1 MITRNINSSGR
12 GVTSNVDW
20 VAVLLYFALIAF
32 GWVNIYAA
40 TNSGSADSAF
50 AITERYGMQLVWI
63 GGSLL
68 IGVMMMLL
76 DYKYYHIFAYPVYI
90 LAMIVV
96 LLTLTPLGH
105 EANGARAWLKLGP
118 ILIQPAEFLKIG
130 TALAV
135 ARLMSAYT
143 FSTKKLDDV
152 AKLAMIIGIP
162 MLVILLQNDTGS
174 ALVYCS
180 FLFMLFR
187 EGLNVW
193 IYVVIGFVVAL
204 FVLSFWIEPTVML
217 VLLILVCTLLQT
229 LQNGNVKESLQ
240 YLSLVALT
248 SIAVFYLFVAL
259 GASVAMFWCII
270 IALALSLPLMVMY
283 AYRNHL
289 GNVFMYLLLFV
300 FSVGFSQV
308 TDVVFDKMQP
318 HQQHRILDLLGIES
332 DVSNWGYNVIQ
343 SKIAIGSGGFAG
355 KGFMNGTQTKFNFVP
370 EQETDFIFCTV
381 GEEWG
386 FMGTMFVIVLFALFI
401 LRLMRMGE
409 RQQESFG
416 RVYCYSVAGIFMI
429 HVFINIGMT
438 IGLMPV
444 IGIPL
449 PFFSYGGSSFLAFS
463 LLFFIALRLD
473 EANRELNSFSV

>member
-1 MITRNINSSGR
+1 MITRNISNPRR
-12 GVTSNVDW
+12 GVISNVDW

-40 TNSGSADSAF
+40 TNSGTTDSAF
-50 AITERYGMQLVWI
+50 AMSERYGMQLVWI
-63 GGSLL
+63 GGSLM
-68 IGVMMMLL
+68 IGVVMMLL
-76 DYKYYHIFAYPVYI
+76 DYKYYHILSYPIYI
-90 LAMIVV
+90 MA
-96 LLTLTPLGH
+96 LLLILVTLTPLGH
-105 EANGARAWLKLGP
+105 ESNGAKAWIKLGP
-118 ILIQPAEFLKIG
+118 ILIQPAEFMKIG

-135 ARLMSAYT
+135 ARFMSDYT
-143 FSTKKLDDV
+143 FSTKKLSDV
-152 AKLAMIIGIP
+152 VKLAIIIGIP

-187 EGLNVW
+187 EGLNEW
-193 IYVVIGFVVAL
+193 IYLVIGFVVAL
-204 FVLSFWIEPTVML
+204 FVLSFWIEPTVLLVML
-217 VLLILVCTLLQT
+217 IIVCTLLQAI
-229 LQNGNVKESLQ
+229 QNQNFKESLQ
-240 YLSLVALT
+240 YLAVVTLA
-248 SIAVFYLFVAL
+248 SIGVYYLFATL
-259 GASVAMFWCII
+259 GVQLSMYWSII
-270 IALALSLPLMVMY
+270 ISLGISLPLMVVY
-283 AYRNHL
+283 AYRKHF
-289 GNVFMYLLLFV
+289 GNVFMYLALFV
-300 FSVGFSQV
+300 FSASFSQI
-308 TDVVFDKMQP
+308 TDVVFEKMQP
-318 HQQHRILDLLGIES
+318 HQKHRILDLLGIES
-332 DVSNWGYNVIQ
+332 DAAKWGYNVIQ
-343 SKIAIGSGGFAG
+343 SKIAIGSGGFSG

-386 FMGTMFVIVLFALFI
+386 FLGTMTVLVLFALFI

-416 RVYCYSVAGIFMI
+416 RVYCYSVAGIFMT
-429 HVFINIGMT
+429 HVIINIGMT

-473 EANRELNSFSV
+473 EGGRELNSFSV

>member
-1 MITRNINSSGR
+1 MIRSNDRR
-12 GVTSNVDW
+12 GGITSNIDW
-20 VAVLLYFALIAF
+20 VAVLLYFALITF

-40 TNSGSADSAF
+40 TNRGSADSAF
-50 AITERYGMQLVWI
+50 AITERYGMQLIWI

-68 IGVMMMLL
+68 IGVVMMLL
-76 DYKYYHIFAYPVYI
+76 DYKYYHILAYPAYI
-90 LAMIVV
+90 FA
-96 LLTLTPLGH
+96 LLLIIITFTPLGH
-105 EANGARAWLKLGP
+105 ESNGAHAWIKIGP
-118 ILIQPAEFLKIG
+118 LLIQPAEFMKIG
-130 TALAV
+130 AALAV
-135 ARLMSAYT
+135 ARFMSAYT
-143 FSTKKLDDV
+143 FSTQKLSDV
-152 AKLAMIIGIP
+152 VKLAAIIGVP
-162 MLVILLQNDTGS
+162 MLAILLQNDTGS

-204 FVLSFWIEPTVML
+204 FILSFWIEPTVMV
-217 VLLILVCTLLQT
+217 VLLIVVCTALQT
-229 LQNGNVKESLQ
+229 LQNRNIRASLR
-240 YLSLVALT
+240 YLAGVTLGTIALH
-248 SIAVFYLFVAL
+248 YLFVAL
-259 GASVAMFWCII
+259 KTDVSMFWTILIVLGAS
-270 IALALSLPLMVMY
+270 LPFVVVY
-283 AYRNHL
+283 AYRKHL
-289 GNVFMYLLLFV
+289 GSVFMYLLLFV
-300 FSVGFSQV
+300 FSIGFSQV
-308 TDVVFDKMQP
+308 TDVVFEKMQP
-318 HQQHRILDLLGIES
+318 HQKHRILDLLGIES
-332 DVSNWGYNVIQ
+332 DASKWGYNVIQ

-386 FMGTMFVIVLFALFI
+386 FLGTMFVLVLFAMFI
-401 LRLMRMGE
+401 LRLMQMGE

-416 RVYCYSVAGIFMI
+416 RVYCYSVAGIFMM

-473 EANRELNSFSV
+473 EANRELNSFSI

>member
-50 AITERYGMQLVWI
+50 AITERYGMQLIWI

-76 DYKYYHIFAYPVYI
+76 DYKYYHIFAYPAYI

-229 LQNGNVKESLQ
+229 LQNGNIKESLQ

-343 SKIAIGSGGFAG
+343 SKIAIGSGGLFG
-355 KGFMNGTQTKFNFVP
+355 KGFLQGTQIKYGFVP
-370 EQETDFIFCTV
+370 ERHTDFIFCTV

-386 FMGTMFVIVLFALFI
+386 FLGTLTILSLFAALI

-409 RQQESFG
+409 RQEEPFG
-416 RVYCYSVAGIFMI
+416 RIYCYCVASILLF
-429 HVFINIGMT
+429 HVLVNVGMT
-438 IGLMPV
+438 VGLMPV
-444 IGIPL
+444 MGIPL
-449 PFFSYGGSSFLAFS
+449 PFMSYGGSSLIAFTI
-463 LLFFIALRLD
+463 LLFIAIRLD
-473 EANRELNSFSV
+473 ASTRHFALNKI

>member
-1 MITRNINSSGR
+1 M
-12 GVTSNVDW
+12 SNVDW

-40 TNSGSADSAF
+40 TNSGSADSPF
-50 AITERYGMQLVWI
+50 DITDRYGMQLIWI

-68 IGVMMMLL
+68 IGVVMMLL
-76 DYKYYHIFAYPVYI
+76 DYKYYHILAYPIYI
-90 LAMIVV
+90 AALLLV
-96 LLTLTPLGH
+96 LVTLTPLGH
-105 EANGARAWLKLGP
+105 ESNGARAWIKLGP
-118 ILIQPAEFLKIG
+118 ILIQPAEFMKIG
-130 TALAV
+130 VALAV
-135 ARLMSAYT
+135 ARFMSAYT
-143 FSTKKLDDV
+143 FSTKKLSDV
-152 AKLAMIIGIP
+152 VKLGVMIGIP
-162 MLVILLQNDTGS
+162 MLAILLQNDTGS

-193 IYVVIGFVVAL
+193 IYIVIGFVVAL

-217 VLLILVCTLLQT
+217 VLLVVVCAALQALQNDNLKQT
-229 LQNGNVKESLQ
+229 LQ
-240 YLSLVALT
+240 YLAAVTLT
-248 SIAVFYLFVAL
+248 SVAVYYLFVAV
-259 GASVAMFWCII
+259 GAAVSMFWSVI
-270 IALALSLPLMVMY
+270 IALGLSLPVLVTY
-283 AYRNHL
+283 AYRRQMT
-289 GNVFMYLLLFV
+289 GVFMYLLLFV
-300 FSVGFSQV
+300 FSVGFAQV

-332 DVSNWGYNVIQ
+332 DVSNWGYNVVQ

-386 FMGTMFVIVLFALFI
+386 FVGTMLVVSLFAMFI

-409 RQQESFG
+409 RQQETFG
-416 RVYCYSVAGIFMI
+416 RVYCYSVAGVFLM
-429 HVFINIGMT
+429 HVLINIGMT

-463 LLFFIALRLD
+463 LLFFVALRLD
-473 EANRELNSFSV
+473 EANRELSSFSV

>member
-1 MITRNINSSGR
+1 M
-12 GVTSNVDW
+12 
-20 VAVLLYFALIAF
+20 
-32 GWVNIYAA
+32 
-40 TNSGSADSAF
+40 
-50 AITERYGMQLVWI
+50 TERYGMQLIWI

-143 FSTKKLDDV
+143 FSTKKLNDV
-152 AKLAMIIGIP
+152 AKLAMIIGVP
-162 MLVILLQNDTGS
+162 MLIILLQNDTGS

-193 IYVVIGFVVAL
+193 IYIVIGFVVAL

-217 VLLILVCTLLQT
+217 VLLILVCTMLQT
-229 LQNGNVKESLQ
+229 LQNGNIKESLQ
-240 YLSLVALT
+240 YLAVVTLT

-270 IALALSLPLMVMY
+270 IALALSLPLLALY
-283 AYRNHL
+283 AYRYHL

-355 KGFMNGTQTKFNFVP
+355 KGFMNGTQTKLKYVP
-370 EQETDFIFCTV
+370 EQDTDFIFCTV
-381 GEEWG
+381 GEEQG
-386 FMGTMFVIVLFALFI
+386 FLGSSIVLLLFLALI
-401 LRLMRMGE
+401 LRLIYLAE
-409 RQQESFG
+409 LQDYTYG
-416 RVYCYSVAGIFMI
+416 RVYGYCVMSILLF
-429 HVFINIGMT
+429 HVFINVGMV
-438 IGLMPV
+438 IGLTPV

-449 PFFSYGGSSFLAFS
+449 PFFSYGGSSLWGFTI
-463 LLFFIALRLD
+463 LLFIFLRIDAARKQRTL
-473 EANRELNSFSV
+473 RQY